1 MTFAAKANRAMM
13 CQQCAPYSYAN
24 EDFTSCVC
32 AGGYFA
38 EKVDESGSE
47 LLRVKSI
54 VGNCAVAQHW
64 EHHVGLQ
71 LLVMYMSK

>member
-1 MTFAAKANRAMM
+1 MTFAPKSNKAMV

-38 EKVDESGSE
+38 EKVDETGSE
-47 LLRVKSI
+47 YLMELRCQCLCVTVLPLST
-54 VGNCAVAQHW
+54 GA
-64 EHHVGLQ
+64 
-71 LLVMYMSK
+71 